1 MFKIF
6 GFILIRTAEQIG
18 SDRTRVASPSAPTRR
33 RSKIVMGG
41 PWEFHKCGK
50 HNAISLPFGNRRT
63 LRNGDDS
70 GMVYGIGFTTL
81 CQF

>member
-6 GFILIRTAEQIG
+6 GFILIY
-18 SDRTRVASPSAPTRR
+18 D
-33 RSKIVMGG
+33 
-41 PWEFHKCGK
+41 KCGK